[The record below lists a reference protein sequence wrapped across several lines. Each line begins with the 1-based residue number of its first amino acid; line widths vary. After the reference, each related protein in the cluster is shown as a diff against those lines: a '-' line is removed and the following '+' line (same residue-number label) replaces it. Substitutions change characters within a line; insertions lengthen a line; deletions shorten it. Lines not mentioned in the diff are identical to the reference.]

1 MPIILAQRRYILKI
15 LFSPSES
22 KSDILTNPPI
32 SKESFCCKNLYGK
45 RQEVI
50 TRYKGIL
57 ASNDMQKLKSLFGL
71 KSDDRCKELSCID
84 IETSSTCR
92 AIQRY
97 TGVAY
102 EHLSY
107 DTIPTKYQQYI
118 DKNTIIFSNLFGP
131 VLAKDNLPIY
141 RLKQG
146 SNLDGFKTENF
157 YKEHFSPTLDK
168 ILEGE
173 FIIDLR
179 AGFYEKFY
187 KIPFAHITMKFTK
200 NGKVVSHW
208 AKAYR
213 GIILRNLAINNIKT
227 LDDFKGLEIE
237 NLRVKEIQQKGIKTE
252 YIYEIV

>member
-1 MPIILAQRRYILKI
+1 MKI

-22 KSDILTNPPI
+22 KTDLLTHPPI
-32 SKESFCCKNLYGK
+32 DKDSFCCKELYKK

-50 TRYKGIL
+50 QRYKEIVD
-57 ASNDMQKLKSLFGL
+57 SKDIKKLKSIFGL
-71 KSDDRCKELSCID
+71 KDENRCIELSLID
-84 IETSSTCR
+84 IKSSSTCR

-97 TGVAY
+97 SGIAY
-102 EHLSY
+102 NYLGY
-107 DTIPTKYQQYI
+107 NTIPAKYQVYV

-131 VLAKDNLPIY
+131 ILAQDHLPIY

-146 SNLDGFKTENF
+146 STLDGFKTENF
-157 YKEHFSPTLDK
+157 YKEHFSSSLDEMLK
-168 ILEGE
+168 DE

-187 KIPFAHITMKFTK
+187 KIPHPHITMKFIK

-213 GIILRNLAINNIKT
+213 GTILRNLAINNIIS
-227 LDDFKGLEIE
+227 LENFKDMEIE
-237 NLRVKEIQQKGIKTE
+237 NLTLKEIQHKGQKTE
-252 YIYEIV
+252 YVYEIN